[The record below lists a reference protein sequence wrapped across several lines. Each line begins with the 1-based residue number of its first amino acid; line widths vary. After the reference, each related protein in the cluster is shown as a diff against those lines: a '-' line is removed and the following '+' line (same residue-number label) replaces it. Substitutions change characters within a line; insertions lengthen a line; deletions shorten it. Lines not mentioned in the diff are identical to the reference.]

1 MQDLDIDLTF
11 LQENNKHVIALK
23 LEQYLNNGMGSYLNI
38 FTDGAREPESGKA
51 GFGVYITQLDLRIS
65 QRITNERSVFTT
77 ELLAM
82 LWALWWIEDVKK
94 HISETLICSDSA
106 AALMALKGGKSK
118 ACPDII
124 N

>member
-1 MQDLDIDLTF
+1 M
-11 LQENNKHVIALK
+11 IALK
-23 LEQYLNNGMGSYLNI
+23 LEQYLNSGMGSYLKC

-82 LWALWWIEDVKK
+82 LWALWWIEDVK
-94 HISETLICSDSA
+94 ISETLICSDSA